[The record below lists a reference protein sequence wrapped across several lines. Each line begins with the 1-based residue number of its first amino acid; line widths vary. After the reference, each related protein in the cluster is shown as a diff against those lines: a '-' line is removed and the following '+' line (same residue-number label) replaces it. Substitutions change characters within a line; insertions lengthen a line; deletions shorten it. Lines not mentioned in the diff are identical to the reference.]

1 MVQRRVIVNRAFA
14 CLIHIIFL
22 ALFIYQSS
30 QCVLKF
36 VNRDTSTH
44 LDILSTK
51 SAHFPQL
58 SVCPDYGYA
67 YKTDILKSYNTTPQQ
82 IRDFIYP
89 EVENMT
95 SYEFHDLVTY
105 DIDEVLDSLEI
116 ATAQS
121 IDVNNTTPTF
131 KIRYTFRNVS
141 KDTFELTFGKNDWTE
156 SRYNTF
162 GKCFSFNTPNFIQKS
177 EIKDIA
183 IVFNMN
189 SVVYFHQAGQLHN
202 RDTDT
207 KIKAVSGEQLFVD
220 LRHEITVDMPRKL
233 AKNEG
238 SGSPKYT
245 CVKSVDYFQD
255 NCLTKGLDFSALETI
270 GCTFPTFTMAKS
282 KSCDAKWM
290 NESQK
295 EELNKT
301 TFEGKNKKILQ
312 CIFEKKHKINSR
324 TLVKNL

>member
-14 CLIHIIFL
+14 CLINIIFL

-105 DIDEVLDSLEI
+105 DIGEVLDSLEI

-162 GKCFSFNTPNFIQKS
+162 GKCFSFNTPNFVQKS

-282 KSCDAKWM
+282 KSCDAKSM

-295 EELNKT
+295 EQLNKT
-301 TFEGKNKKILQ
+301 TFEGKNLI
-312 CIFEKKHKINSR
+312 IFAM
-324 TLVKNL
+324 

>member
-1 MVQRRVIVNRAFA
+1 MVQRRVIINRAFA
-14 CLIHIIFL
+14 CLINLIFL
-22 ALFIYQSS
+22 AFFFYQSS

-36 VNRDTSTH
+36 VRRDTSTH

-58 SVCPDYGYA
+58 SICPDYGFA
-67 YKTDILKSYNTTPQQ
+67 YKTEILKAYNSTPQQ
-82 IRDFIYP
+82 IRNFIYP

-105 DIDEVLDSLEI
+105 DIREVLDSMEI

-121 IDVNNTTPTF
+121 IENTKTF
-131 KIRYTFRNVS
+131 KIRYSFRNGS
-141 KDTFELTFGKNDWTE
+141 KDAFELTFGKTDWTE

-162 GKCFSFNTPNFIQKS
+162 GKCFSFNTPNFVQKS

-233 AKNEG
+233 AENDG
-238 SGSPKYT
+238 SDSQKFT
-245 CVKSVDYFQD
+245 CVESVDYFQD
-255 NCLTKGLDFSALETI
+255 KCLTKGLDFSALETI

-282 KSCDAKWM
+282 KSCDTKSM

-295 EELNKT
+295 EQFNKI
-301 TFEGKNKKILQ
+301 TFEGKNL
-312 CIFEKKHKINSR
+312 
-324 TLVKNL
+324 LM